1 MEDEVEERPAGE
13 AELQRVAA
21 EEKQSLQWAAGE
33 QTLPAAEP
41 GNARYVSSS
50 DDDDDD
56 ECWWAGPWLWAPAP
70 WPIS

>member
-1 MEDEVEERPAGE
+1 MEEEEEVEEWVEERPAGE
-13 AELQRVAA
+13 AELQRV
-21 EEKQSLQWAAGE
+21 AGE